1 MFQKRVDYKK
11 QKNPVQNIYKLA
23 LNSSYGKT
31 CEGLHNTRTIIKD
44 QDDAFDYMFKNFNV
58 LKESKKLG
66 NKYFIKENVEVIDD
80 SSFNYIGVLILDMSK
95 RIMNEVMCLA
105 EDLGINIYYTDTDS
119 MHIDKKGLK

>member
-1 MFQKRVDYKK
+1 
-11 QKNPVQNIYKLA
+11 
-23 LNSSYGKT
+23 
-31 CEGLHNTRTIIKD
+31 
-44 QDDAFDYMFKNFNV
+44 MFKNFNV

-105 EDLGINIYYTDTDS
+105 EDLKINIYYTDTDS
-119 MHIDKKGLK
+119 MHIDKKGLEKL